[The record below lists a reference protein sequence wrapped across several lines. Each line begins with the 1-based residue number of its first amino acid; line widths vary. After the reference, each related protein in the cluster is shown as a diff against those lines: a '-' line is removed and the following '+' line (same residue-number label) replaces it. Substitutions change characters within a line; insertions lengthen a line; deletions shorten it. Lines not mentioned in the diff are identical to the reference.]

1 MERLRAEDVV
11 RRQAVAQQDRLRLEL
26 ELETEQRLKE
36 QEKLV
41 MQRMEEE
48 KRLATD
54 PKYRAFRQDQTRREE
69 ARAQFDR
76 LSKVEAGG
84 AARGHDVLGQVP
96 TRGALGVRFWR
107 CSFST
112 ITEPVCS
119 FSTRSSI
126 LSTSRTNDPMSY
138 YSNSTFRNPKW
149 AT

>member
-11 RRQAVAQQDRLRLEL
+11 RRQAVAQQDRVRLEL

-84 AARGHDVLGQVP
+84 ADAEARPEDRDAAVAELLDRPGLMRQ
-96 TRGALGVRFWR
+96 
-107 CSFST
+107 
-112 ITEPVCS
+112 
-119 FSTRSSI
+119 
-126 LSTSRTNDPMSY
+126 LSGS
-138 YSNSTFRNPKW
+138 
-149 AT
+149 